1 MGDGRLSICWDAK
14 TLKKKSE
21 RVKLDPNSRSNS
33 AQKGETRKEIE
44 LSYISVGT
52 RFKYS

>member
-14 TLKKKSE
+14 TLKKSE
-21 RVKLDPNSRSNS
+21 RAKLDPNIRSNS
-33 AQKGETRKEIE
+33 AQKGETRKETE
-44 LSYISVGT
+44 LPYISVGT